1 MTMTL
6 TTASEIADYFIYVA
20 NETGSY
26 LSNLKLQKLLY
37 YAQAWHL
44 ALYDVPLFEEDFEAW
59 IHGPVIPSLY
69 EQYQTFE
76 WRPLLKEVQKPQ
88 FSEELQSFLE
98 EVTDEYFILDA
109 LELEM
114 MTHREAPWIEARGN
128 IHKDEPSYT
137 IISQQS
143 MKDYYKTCVA

>member
-1 MTMTL
+1 MAL
-6 TTASEIADYFIYVA
+6 TTASEIADYFISVA

-44 ALYDVPLFEEDFEAW
+44 AFYEMPLFEEDFEAW

-69 EQYQTFE
+69 EQYQTFG
-76 WRPLLKEVQKPQ
+76 WRPILKEVQKPP
-88 FSEELQSFLE
+88 FSEELHSFLE
-98 EVTDEYFILDA
+98 EVTEEYFILDA

-114 MTHREAPWIEARGN
+114 MTHREAPWIKARGGIN
-128 IHKDEPSYT
+128 LDEPSYA
-137 IISQQS
+137 IISKQS
-143 MKDYYKTCVA
+143 MKDYYKARVA

>member
-1 MTMTL
+1 MAL

-69 EQYQTFE
+69 EQYQTFG
-76 WRPLLKEVQKPQ
+76 WQPLLKEVQKPQ
-88 FSEELQSFLE
+88 FSEELQNFLK
-98 EVTDEYFILDA
+98 EVTNEYFILDT

-128 IHKDEPSYT
+128 MPIDEPSLT

-143 MKDYYKTCVA
+143 MKNYYKACVA

>member
-1 MTMTL
+1 MTMAL

-59 IHGPVIPSLY
+59 IHGPVIPFLY
-69 EQYQTFE
+69 EQYQTYG
-76 WRPLLKEVQKPQ
+76 WQPLLKEVQKPQ
-88 FSEELQSFLE
+88 FSEELQNFLE

-114 MTHREAPWIEARGN
+114 MTHREAPWIETRSGVPM
-128 IHKDEPSYT
+128 DEPSCS

-143 MKDYYKTCVA
+143 MKDYYKACVA

>member
-1 MTMTL
+1 MAL

-69 EQYQTFE
+69 EQYQTFG
-76 WRPLLKEVQKPQ
+76 WQPLLKEVQNPQ
-88 FSEELQSFLE
+88 FSEELQNFLK
-98 EVTDEYFILDA
+98 EVTNEYFILDT

-128 IHKDEPSYT
+128 MPIDEPSLT

-143 MKDYYKTCVA
+143 MKNYYKACVA

>member
-1 MTMTL
+1 MTMAL

-44 ALYDVPLFEEDFEAW
+44 ALYELPLFEDDFEAW
-59 IHGPVIPSLY
+59 IHGPVIPALY
-69 EQYQTFE
+69 EQYQTFG
-76 WRPLLKEVQKPQ
+76 WQPLLKEVQKPQ
-88 FSEELQSFLE
+88 FSEELQHFLE
-98 EVTDEYFILDA
+98 EVTEEYFILDA

-114 MTHREAPWIEARGN
+114 MTHREAPWIETRGGVPL
-128 IHKDEPSYT
+128 DEPSSS

-143 MKDYYKTCVA
+143 MKDYYKACVA

>member
-1 MTMTL
+1 MAL

-44 ALYDVPLFEEDFEAW
+44 ALYGLPLFREDFEAW

-69 EQYQTFE
+69 KKYHQFG
-76 WRPLLKEVQKPQ
+76 WRPILQEVQKPQ
-88 FSEELQSFLE
+88 LSDELQAFLD
-98 EVTDEYFILDA
+98 EVTEEYFLLDT

-114 MTHREAPWIEARGN
+114 MTHREAPWIEARGDLPQ
-128 IHKDEPSYT
+128 DEPSYA
-137 IISQQS
+137 IISQQT
-143 MKDYYKTCVA
+143 MKEYYKARVA